1 MSVYLPAVVGEAEHY
16 GQVRRIRAGGQRFVE
31 HPVAADA
38 LDADAVPLKVPVEVA
53 PADRSELAS
62 RVTPRHVADDG
73 LGRCCLPAVRGGH
86 AYRTVEGGDVGGAM
100 RRNERPAR

>member
-1 MSVYLPAVVGEAEHY
+1 MSVYLPAVVGEAGHH
-16 GQVRRIRAGGQRFVE
+16 GQVQRIRAGGQRFVE

-38 LDADAVPLKVPVEVA
+38 LDADAVPLEVPVEVA
-53 PADRSELAS
+53 LADRSDLVS
-62 RVTPRHVADDG
+62 RVTPRDVADDG

-86 AYRTVEGGDVGGAM
+86 AYRTVKGGDVGGAM